1 MRHKLFRVSAG
12 AQGTGGAET
21 KRRLGMKKLLV
32 LVMMVSV
39 LGALFAG
46 VALAKTVVGND
57 HDNRLVGTNSADTIK
72 GKGGEDDI
80 YGLRGQ
86 DRLYGGTGDDDI
98 EAGRGNDFVG
108 AVDRTED
115 DVECGRG
122 NDRVRAN
129 PGDDVEGCEK
139 VVRDGPRVGDRD
151 D

>member
-1 MRHKLFRVSAG
+1 LFRVSAG
-12 AQGTGGAET
+12 AQSTGGAAI
-21 KRRLGMKKLLV
+21 KRRLGMKKLVV
-32 LVMMVSV
+32 LVAIVSV

-57 HDNRLVGTNSADTIK
+57 RDNTLVGTNSADTIK

-86 DRLYGGTGDDDI
+86 DGLYGGAGDDDI

-108 AVDRTED
+108 AVDRMED

-139 VVRDGPRVGDRD
+139 VVRGGPRVGDRD

>member
-1 MRHKLFRVSAG
+1 MFRVSAG
-12 AQGTGGAET
+12 AQSAGGTET

-32 LVMMVSV
+32 LVTMVSV

-57 HDNRLVGTNSADTIK
+57 RDNNLVGTNSADTIK

-86 DRLYGGTGDDDI
+86 DRLYGGTGEDDI

-108 AVDRTED
+108 AMDRTED

-122 NDRVRAN
+122 TDRVRAN

>member
-1 MRHKLFRVSAG
+1 
-12 AQGTGGAET
+12 
-21 KRRLGMKKLLV
+21 MKQPVV
-32 LVMMVSV
+32 LVTMVSV

-46 VALAKTVVGND
+46 VVLAKTMVGND
-57 HDNRLVGTNSADTIK
+57 RDNRLVGTNSADTIK

-86 DRLYGGTGDDDI
+86 DRLYGGRGDDDI

-122 NDRVRAN
+122 TDKVKVN
-129 PGDDVEGCEK
+129 PGEDVEGCEK

>member
-1 MRHKLFRVSAG
+1 LFRVSAG
-12 AQGTGGAET
+12 AQSTGGAAI
-21 KRRLGMKKLLV
+21 KRRLGMKKLIV
-32 LVMMVSV
+32 LVTMVSV

-46 VALAKTVVGND
+46 VALAKTVVGTD
-57 HDNRLVGTNSADTIK
+57 RDNHLVGTNSADTIR

-80 YGLRGQ
+80 YGLRGH
-86 DRLYGGTGDDDI
+86 DRLYGGTGEDDI
-98 EAGRGNDFVG
+98 EAGRGNDFVK
-108 AVDRTED
+108 AVDRSED

>member
-1 MRHKLFRVSAG
+1 LFRVSVG
-12 AQGTGGAET
+12 AESTGGAET
-21 KRRLGMKKLLV
+21 KRRLGMKKLVV
-32 LVMMVSV
+32 LVTMVSV

-46 VALAKTVVGND
+46 DAVATTVAGND
-57 HDNRLVGTNSADTIK
+57 RDNRLVGTNSADTIR

-86 DRLYGGTGDDDI
+86 DRLYGGTGEDDI
-98 EAGRGNDFVG
+98 EASRGNDFVKV
-108 AVDRTED
+108 VDRSED

-122 NDRVRAN
+122 TDRVRAN

>member
-1 MRHKLFRVSAG
+1 
-12 AQGTGGAET
+12 
-21 KRRLGMKKLLV
+21 MKKLVILV
-32 LVMMVSV
+32 TMVSV

-57 HDNRLVGTNSADTIK
+57 RDNRLVGTNSADTIK

-86 DRLYGGTGDDDI
+86 DRLYGGTGEDDI

-108 AVDRTED
+108 TVDHTED

-122 NDRVRAN
+122 TDRVRAN

>member
-1 MRHKLFRVSAG
+1 MFRVSAG
-12 AQGTGGAET
+12 AQSAGGAET

-32 LVMMVSV
+32 LVTMVSV

-57 HDNRLVGTNSADTIK
+57 RDNRLVGTNSADTIK

-86 DRLYGGTGDDDI
+86 DRLYSGTGEDDI
-98 EAGRGNDFVG
+98 EAGRGNDFIR
-108 AVDRTED
+108 AIDRKED

-122 NDRVRAN
+122 NDRARAN